1 MKDMELRILK
11 VTQLDYFTPY
21 FFFFFSFLNSN
32 LNFNGLLVEFKFGNN
47 EV

>member
-1 MKDMELRILK
+1 MELGILK

-21 FFFFFSFLNSN
+21 FFLFFFNSN
-32 LNFNGLLVEFKFGNN
+32 LNFNGLLVEFEFGND